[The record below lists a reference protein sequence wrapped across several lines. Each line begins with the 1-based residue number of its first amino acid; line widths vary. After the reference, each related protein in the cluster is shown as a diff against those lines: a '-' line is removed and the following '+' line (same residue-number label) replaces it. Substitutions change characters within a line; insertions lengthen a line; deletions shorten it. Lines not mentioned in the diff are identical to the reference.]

1 MFNPKNKSENTTGTL
16 NTIGLGTTIVGNIV
30 STGDLRIDGNIN
42 GDLDSKARIVI
53 GEKSVI
59 NGNLRAANAIIEGKV
74 VGNVVVTEE
83 LSLKSTALIEGDIS
97 MQKIVIENGA
107 VFNGKSN
114 MGVANN
120 KPLIDETASE

>member
-1 MFNPKNKSENTTGTL
+1 MFNPKNKSENSTGTL

-30 STGDLRIDGNIN
+30 STGDLRIDGNID

-74 VGNVVVTEE
+74 VGNVIVTEV

-114 MGVANN
+114 MGNNQN
-120 KPLIDETASE
+120 KPLINHDTTT

>member
-1 MFNPKNKSENTTGTL
+1 MFNPKNKAENATGTL
-16 NTIGLGTTIVGNIV
+16 NTIGLGTTIVGNII
-30 STGDLRIDGNIN
+30 SSGDLRIDGNIE

-59 NGNLRAANAIIEGKV
+59 TGNLRAANAIIEGKV
-74 VGNVVVTEE
+74 VGNVIVTEV

-107 VFNGKSN
+107 VFNGKSK
-114 MGVANN
+114 MGDTNN
-120 KPLIDETASE
+120 KPLTDDTTA